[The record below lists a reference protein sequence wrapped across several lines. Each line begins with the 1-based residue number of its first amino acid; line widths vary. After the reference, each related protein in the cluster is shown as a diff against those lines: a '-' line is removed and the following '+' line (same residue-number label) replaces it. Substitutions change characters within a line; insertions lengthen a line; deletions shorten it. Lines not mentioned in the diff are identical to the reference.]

1 MKRKKYGLLILLA
14 VLCCILFSTSAQAAG
29 AKNKFVKASNG
40 NVYYYNA
47 QGKKAKGLVTVNGRK
62 YYFASNGVQR
72 TGWRCVKK
80 KYYFFRQASGTGGY
94 MKKSTKVNGIR
105 LKKDGTASH
114 NKEQLRKL
122 KLMVYSSNI
131 ADKVTNNKMTKS
143 QKLKACFRKAVSYN
157 YGDGFDFVHV
167 SNWDVWYG
175 ERMLYRGRGDCIGY
189 AAAFAYLANA
199 VGYQAYTV
207 SSGGHG
213 WAEIKG
219 KVYDP
224 DWAKVTGKMNLYC
237 GMDYSV
243 TGPGIPRYKGNRLY
257 VKKI

>member
-1 MKRKKYGLLILLA
+1 MKKKKGCFLLVLTL
-14 VLCCILFSTSAQAAG
+14 LCCILFATSAQAAVK
-29 AKNKFVKASNG
+29 KNQFVKSSNG
-40 NVYYYNA
+40 NVSYYNA
-47 QGKKAKGLVTVNGRK
+47 KGSKVKGLVTIKGKK
-62 YYFASNGVQR
+62 YYFDSKGIQR
-72 TGWRCVKK
+72 EGWRCIKS
-80 KYYFFRQASGTGGY
+80 KYYFFRQANGSGGY
-94 MKKSTKVNGIR
+94 MMKSTKINGIR
-105 LKKDGTASH
+105 LKNNGTASY

-131 ADKVTNNKMTKS
+131 ADKVTNNKMTKA

-157 YGDGFDFVHV
+157 YGDGFDFVNV

-175 ERMLYRGRGDCIGY
+175 ERMLYRGRGDCLGF
-189 AAAFAYLANA
+189 ASAFAYLANA

-224 DWAKVTGKMNLYC
+224 DWAKVTGNINLYC
-237 GMDYSV
+237 GMSYNV
-243 TGPGIPRYKGNRLY
+243 TGPGIPRYKGNRVY